1 MDIKKKFLEHASD
14 AQLNAAKSIR
24 DCYREKMNPFPY
36 RRYIKKNKCI
46 FIHIPKT
53 AGTSILHALGHKG
66 GRDHSTYREF
76 MKANP
81 TRFNDYFKFCF
92 VRHPEDRFISLY
104 KYFKNGGNNRGDI
117 LMSQKIKKEG
127 MTVSDFALYLE
138 DAQLYLCNPM
148 FWPQFMYICDSHLNI
163 MVDSVFRYEKIEEDF
178 KVLSE
183 KIGLSSSLQSKN
195 RSQPS
200 NENISEEAK
209 RIVGKIYKQD
219 YKIFNYT
226 MNI

>member
-1 MDIKKKFLEHASD
+1 
-14 AQLNAAKSIR
+14 
-24 DCYREKMNPFPY
+24 
-36 RRYIKKNKCI
+36 
-46 FIHIPKT
+46 
-53 AGTSILHALGHKG
+53 
-66 GRDHSTYREF
+66 
-76 MKANP
+76 
-81 TRFNDYFKFCF
+81 
-92 VRHPEDRFISLY
+92 
-104 KYFKNGGNNRGDI
+104 
-117 LMSQKIKKEG
+117 MSQKIKKEG